1 MPYTSHL
8 TPYASHLYSLRL
20 LKKNFTVEMLSGGGF
35 NNTVV
40 KKEEKRFGEKK
51 RHPIFA
57 ARSTN
62 G

>member
-1 MPYTSHL
+1 
-8 TPYASHLYSLRL
+8 
-20 LKKNFTVEMLSGGGF
+20 MLSGGGF